1 MNANVL
7 VSIHCKLVNFGQDL
21 LKITTNLLLIYATIM
36 TNKFTSEQ
44 VEEYREAFDL
54 FDKDGDGSITTSE
67 LGVVMRSLGQE
78 PTVKEL
84 ENMIKEIDED
94 GNGAIDFDE
103 FLHMMAKKHAECV
116 DPEEELREAFQ
127 VFDKDG
133 NGYIS
138 KEELHLVMNNLGE
151 KLTDDEIAEM
161 IKEADADG
169 DGQVNYREFVS
180 MMEKPSTTSNN
191 T

>member
-1 MNANVL
+1 
-7 VSIHCKLVNFGQDL
+7 
-21 LKITTNLLLIYATIM
+21 M
-36 TNKFTSEQ
+36 THKFSSEQ
-44 VEEYREAFDL
+44 VEEYREAFNL

-84 ENMIKEIDED
+84 ENMIREIDED

-103 FLHMMAKKHAECV
+103 FLHMMAKKQAECS

-151 KLTDDEIAEM
+151 KLTDEEITDM
-161 IKEADADG
+161 IREADSDG
-169 DGQVNYREFVS
+169 DGQVNYREFVN
-180 MMEKPSTTSNN
+180 MMEKPSHSSNN

>member
-1 MNANVL
+1 MS
-7 VSIHCKLVNFGQDL
+7 VSELWTGTAK
-21 LKITTNLLLIYATIM
+21 KITPKLLLIYATVM

-103 FLHMMAKKHAECV
+103 FLHMMAKKHAECA